1 MRRLVSEVPD
11 WKLTG
16 LDALPLAC
24 QIARERSGCAV
35 VEGRVE
41 ALPFADGA
49 FVAVVSTDVL
59 SSVEDDR
66 AAIREIFR
74 VLRPGGVF
82 IANVPAYPWLW
93 SCHDVA
99 TKSVRRYRRN
109 ELAGRI
115 REAGFG
121 EATGT
126 YWNALTLPL
135 IAFRRKC
142 LPFAPGESDVKTYPF
157 LIDRILGS
165 LMGVEHGWIGLG
177 GRWRFGCSELA
188 VARKPQNNGHSE
200 VSPSPSQNGHAG
212 A

>member
-1 MRRLVSEVPD
+1 MRRLASEVPD

-16 LDALPLAC
+16 LDVLPLAC

-99 TKSVRRYRRN
+99 TNSVRRYRRN

-115 REAGFG
+115 WRLDSARQ
-121 EATGT
+121 
-126 YWNALTLPL
+126 P
-135 IAFRRKC
+135 
-142 LPFAPGESDVKTYPF
+142 AP
-157 LIDRILGS
+157 
-165 LMGVEHGWIGLG
+165 IGM
-177 GRWRFGCSELA
+177 
-188 VARKPQNNGHSE
+188 HS
-200 VSPSPSQNGHAG
+200 HCR
-212 A
+212 